1 MAISLTEPVF
11 LRPYRE
17 SCRVICL
24 QDHSM
29 FRQEA
34 ARVYEQSRM
43 TDAVHSRLFQAS
55 AAAVLA
61 VIILGL
67 GYLGTRGQ
75 PLAQTSPAEKLR
87 IALPVL
93 PHTALLYVAA
103 TKGYFADEGLD
114 VSILPVSHGV
124 AAIGDLLQRKAELAV
139 AAEVP
144 FVISVMKGDALGM
157 VASLVSVS
165 NDNAI
170 IARRDHAIVEARDL
184 AGKKIGVSFGT
195 SGSYF
200 LWAFL
205 IRHKLPFDS
214 IALVDLPPDRIVG
227 ALANG
232 SVDAV
237 ATWQPISF
245 EAQAALGKNAL
256 SFIDANAYR
265 TTMAAVGRSEF
276 LKGHADAIEKLM
288 RAMLKAEQFMRSHP
302 EETLNLAAAWL
313 KMDVGALRP
322 TWKQFDFRINLL
334 QSHLITLE
342 DEARWAMARGYAEK
356 GPIPNFLPHLYL
368 DALLTVQPERV
379 TVLH

>member
-1 MAISLTEPVF
+1 MA
-11 LRPYRE
+11 
-17 SCRVICL
+17 VI
-24 QDHSM
+24 
-29 FRQEA
+29 
-34 ARVYEQSRM
+34 
-43 TDAVHSRLFQAS
+43 
-55 AAAVLA
+55 VLA
-61 VIILGL
+61 L

-75 PLAQTSPAEKLR
+75 PITRNFPAEKLS

-93 PHTALLYVAA
+93 PHTALLHVAA
-103 TKGYFADEGLD
+103 AKGYFADEGLD
-114 VSILPVSHGV
+114 VSMIPVSYGV
-124 AAIGDLLQRKAELAV
+124 AAIGEVLRGKADLAV

-170 IARRDHAIVEARDL
+170 IARRDHAIAAVSDL
-184 AGKKIGVSFGT
+184 AGKKIGVTFGT

-205 IRHKLPFDS
+205 IRHKLPLPPDS
-214 IALVDLPPDRIVG
+214 ITLADLPPDRIVG
-227 ALANG
+227 ALAKG

-245 EAQAALGKNAL
+245 EAQAVLGKNAL
-256 SFIDANAYR
+256 SFTEANAYR
-265 TTMAAVGRSEF
+265 TTMTAVSRSEF
-276 LKGHADAIEKLM
+276 LKGHANAIEKLV

-302 EETLNLAAAWL
+302 EETLNLAAEWL
-313 KMDVGALRP
+313 KIDVDALRP

-342 DEARWAMARGYAEK
+342 DEARWAMVRGYAAK
-356 GPIPNFLPHLYL
+356 GPVPNLLPHLYL
-368 DALLTVQPERV
+368 DALLAVQPERV

>member
-1 MAISLTEPVF
+1 
-11 LRPYRE
+11 
-17 SCRVICL
+17 
-24 QDHSM
+24 
-29 FRQEA
+29 
-34 ARVYEQSRM
+34 M

-55 AAAVLA
+55 AAAALA
-61 VIILGL
+61 AIVLGL

-75 PLAQTSPAEKLR
+75 PLTRTSPAEKLR

-93 PHTALLYVAA
+93 PHTALVHVAA
-103 TKGYFADEGLD
+103 ANGYFADEGLD

-124 AAIGDLLQRKAELAV
+124 AAIGDVLQRKADLAV

-157 VASLVSVS
+157 VASVVSVS

-170 IARRDHAIVEARDL
+170 IARRDHAIAAPRDL

-205 IRHKLPFDS
+205 IRHKLPPDS
-214 IALVDLPPDRIVG
+214 IALVDLPPNRIVG

-256 SFIDANAYR
+256 SFTEADAYR
-265 TTMAAVGRSEF
+265 TSMAAIGRSEF
-276 LKGHADAIEKLM
+276 LKGHANAIEKLV
-288 RAMLKAEQFMRSHP
+288 RAMLKAEQFMRSRP
-302 EETLNLAAAWL
+302 EETLNLAAEWL
-313 KMDVGALRP
+313 KIDVDALRP

-342 DEARWAMARGYAEK
+342 DEARWAMARGYVAK
-356 GPIPNFLPHLYL
+356 GPVPNLLPHLYL
-368 DALLTVQPERV
+368 DALLAVQPERV

>member
-1 MAISLTEPVF
+1 
-11 LRPYRE
+11 
-17 SCRVICL
+17 
-24 QDHSM
+24 M

-34 ARVYEQSRM
+34 ARIYEQSKM

-55 AAAVLA
+55 AAAALA

-75 PLAQTSPAEKLR
+75 PVTRTFPAEKLR
-87 IALPVL
+87 IALAVL
-93 PHTALLYVAA
+93 PHTALVHVAA
-103 TKGYFADEGLD
+103 AKGYFADEGLD

-124 AAIGDLLQRKAELAV
+124 AAIGDVLQRKADLAV

-157 VASLVSVS
+157 VASVVSVS

-170 IARRDHAIVEARDL
+170 IARRDHAIAAPRDL

-205 IRHKLPFDS
+205 IRHKLPPDS
-214 IALVDLPPDRIVG
+214 IALVDLPPNRIVG

-256 SFIDANAYR
+256 SFTEADAYR
-265 TTMAAVGRSEF
+265 TSMAAIGRSEF
-276 LKGHADAIEKLM
+276 LKGHANAIEKLV
-288 RAMLKAEQFMRSHP
+288 RAMLKAEQFMRSRP
-302 EETLNLAAAWL
+302 EETLNLAAEWL
-313 KMDVGALRP
+313 KIDVDALRP

-342 DEARWAMARGYAEK
+342 DEARWAMARGYVAK
-356 GPIPNFLPHLYL
+356 GPVPNLLPHLYL
-368 DALLTVQPERV
+368 DALLAVQPERV